1 MCFVNDLAPLI
12 IQAPNTDRNTLKNLN
27 FQNIVKLPTKY
38 PNAALCRLWGGT
50 AEPYLV
56 AWWEPRN
63 MPGVR

>member
-56 AWWEPRN
+56 A
-63 MPGVR
+63 